1 MRRSDVEKALLSIPS
16 FIYPLHASHCKR
28 EVGSKK
34 HQCMLKAAYNAFSC
48 FLRWIHNTFLYLSS
62 QLLLAVH
69 KSDII
74 VVRIIR
80 LLCLI
85 TISRA
90 KAIGQ
95 QNLLL
100 GEGLYV
106 VVENLQRVKLWLI
119 LAAFFGTM
127 LAVFGSAIVG
137 RAGGA

>member
-16 FIYPLHASHCKR
+16 SIYPLHASHCKR
-28 EVGSKK
+28 EVRSKK

>member
-1 MRRSDVEKALLSIPS
+1 
-16 FIYPLHASHCKR
+16 
-28 EVGSKK
+28 
-34 HQCMLKAAYNAFSC
+34 MLKAAYNALSC